1 MHKGTIK
8 KINMQEKYRKSITKI
23 YFLVKEREFKG

>member
-8 KINMQEKYRKSITKI
+8 KINMQEKIQKKYNKNLFSRK
-23 YFLVKEREFKG
+23 RKGV